1 MLYFKSILP
10 PKIADVVSCN
20 NIPIDTTSVTYE
32 RRVKTFLIKV
42 FGKDNGFIEDEAYW
56 SLLWKMISD
65 PNERYG
71 IVAIDGYSDDP
82 LGKEDY
88 ALVLNMKRPRLRA
101 RRYHDLG
108 NVYMK
113 FDDTGR
119 TWYYNSL
126 TNHFDWT
133 QMVPARHPHISNSE
147 PCLGQYQNRMM
158 VTKSQGNVIM
168 WLKDAN
174 QFLNTWNARSPY
186 YNINRIPQTQT
197 YYPPEGKKVKPRE
210 IDSDKYY
217 AAQYKMDNIGS
228 TFSSDII
235 KNHLLWM
242 VKSEDRRS
250 ELLVAGFVGIMCN
263 DVYEDFASKSSHP
276 LKNSKHFGYI
286 DDFRLVTARYGRLDR
301 SQWNLINAGIDPSK
315 QLPMIKNVTENGLI
329 RFINASTP
337 YLNFLASDYFN
348 HNLSILRYL
357 GIQIGYII
365 KSPLSSEALREYIK
379 EISGDILKEYVE
391 KYVPFIIQG
400 NKALA
405 ELTLKYE
412 TKYRLSTGSVD
423 YYDKRLSEDVQNE
436 IKGAVKLYAEKEWK
450 ARREL
455 KRNFN
460 KRVREKLESLDVDE
474 IYDKKTK
481 ESFYYEHEIG
491 RKWHLTNCGNALQHM
506 GIYDTDSL
514 KDNLEALGVKEY
526 PKTFEELITIYEN
539 LKKKVHGQLL
549 TVNQE
554 TLNKQIIKEGGM
566 LHYGSKANNTQEDS
580 TQVPLSFN

>member
-1 MLYFKSILP
+1 
-10 PKIADVVSCN
+10 
-20 NIPIDTTSVTYE
+20 
-32 RRVKTFLIKV
+32 
-42 FGKDNGFIEDEAYW
+42 
-56 SLLWKMISD
+56 
-65 PNERYG
+65 
-71 IVAIDGYSDDP
+71 
-82 LGKEDY
+82 
-88 ALVLNMKRPRLRA
+88 
-101 RRYHDLG
+101 
-108 NVYMK
+108 
-113 FDDTGR
+113 
-119 TWYYNSL
+119 
-126 TNHFDWT
+126 
-133 QMVPARHPHISNSE
+133 
-147 PCLGQYQNRMM
+147 
-158 VTKSQGNVIM
+158 
-168 WLKDAN
+168 
-174 QFLNTWNARSPY
+174 
-186 YNINRIPQTQT
+186 
-197 YYPPEGKKVKPRE
+197 
-210 IDSDKYY
+210 
-217 AAQYKMDNIGS
+217 MDNIGS
-228 TFSSDII
+228 SFSSDII

-250 ELLVAGFVGIMCN
+250 ELLVAGFIGLMCN
-263 DVYEDFASKSSHP
+263 EVYEDFASKSSHP

-286 DDFRLVTARYGRLDR
+286 DDFRLATARYGRSL
-301 SQWNLINAGIDPSK
+301 
-315 QLPMIKNVTENGLI
+315 
-329 RFINASTP
+329 
-337 YLNFLASDYFN
+337 
-348 HNLSILRYL
+348 LRYL
-357 GIQIGYII
+357 GIQIDYII

-379 EISGDILKEYVE
+379 EISGDILKKYVE

-423 YYDKRLSEDVQNE
+423 YYDKRLSEDIQNE

-481 ESFYYEHEIG
+481 ESFYYEHEPG